1 MEVHLL
7 AIQARVLLWVGLGW
21 LVLGIGLG
29 QGPTVV
35 AFRAAIG
42 AFAAMWIVGW
52 LLRKVVAVIEER
64 LVQDELDRQ
73 EVEATAAAK
82 AATAAANA
90 PKAAAP
96 AATLAAAGAK
106 ASAAKAKT
114 SKPVTKASGSTK
126 PAKPATKPPVT
137 TKTGRLRASA
147 VRVIK
152 PAGS

>member
-64 LVQDELDRQ
+64 LVQDELERQ
-73 EVEATAAAK
+73 EAEAAALTK
-82 AATAAANA
+82 AATATANAAANA

-106 ASAAKAKT
+106 ASAAKTAAG
-114 SKPVTKASGSTK
+114 KAT
-126 PAKPATKPPVT
+126 
-137 TKTGRLRASA
+137 R
-147 VRVIK
+147 
-152 PAGS
+152 